1 MNNWQAGDIAE
12 IFRIPDRNPLSKF
25 NGEVVSIL
33 SSPAYDFGG
42 MFTYVTIS
50 RIGLYT
56 RCDVALLRPIYDGND
71 KVSWDECYWQPLKV
85 TIDQD

>member
-25 NGEVVSIL
+25 NVEVVSIL

-56 RCDVALLRPIYDGND
+56 R
-71 KVSWDECYWQPLKV
+71 
-85 TIDQD
+85 